1 MKTVI
6 DRLRDMREVE
16 LLLATDCDC
25 RPEDTQNWQNAATLA
40 EAIDMLAAPPQ
51 PVPAEP
57 PDMRFRLRMARLLAE
72 LHGDEYLSEQQ
83 CARYMG
89 IDLVSWRRLER
100 CFTAGAHFVEGE
112 GEEFPSEDSETVL
125 RAALAATEA
134 MSGEQEASA
143 PPRLQPRQ
151 DLRSNLQC
159 LASNPQAAFDAFGL
173 DWMQAVANSALAA
186 LALPPQ
192 PVPAE
197 PPLHHWER
205 WCLLCD
211 KFGHLTTE
219 CHSTHGLN
227 TPAARELHRL
237 CRLAHAATPL
247 VQPAQ
252 PIQGDQALSQGDVS
266 GPCV

>member
-143 PPRLQPRQ
+143 PP
-151 DLRSNLQC
+151 
-159 LASNPQAAFDAFGL
+159 
-173 DWMQAVANSALAA
+173 
-186 LALPPQ
+186 Q

-197 PPLHHWER
+197 PPALAV
-205 WCLLCD
+205 L
-211 KFGHLTTE
+211 
-219 CHSTHGLN
+219 
-227 TPAARELHRL
+227 RELIEANDAYEMNVGNFGRIADAWDNA
-237 CRLAHAATPL
+237 RAL
-247 VQPAQ
+247 VFGRSAS
-252 PIQGDQALSQGDVS
+252 DAS
-266 GPCV
+266 